1 MKICSVGIDFAKAVF
16 RVHGIDQPGMPGSSS
31 AEPPGMTARLVMR
44 SLLVAALTGLAG
56 CGMQADLIRERHWD
70 LNEAIRE
77 TSNEQLLLNLVR
89 LRYDETP
96 YFLQLSSITTS
107 FSAGTSV
114 GASASLAEG
123 DDNTYGL
130 SGGFSYSESPTVT
143 WAIPDSREFLG
154 RLYAPIGADQLTLI
168 GQSGFHL
175 VDVLRV
181 GVKKMNLLRNREFSI
196 REGIFQPDS
205 YPDFL
210 EALDL
215 MEALRKEGLIDF
227 AYALMTNYGGVPVP
241 VSQLD
246 TRGVA
251 EGMPYSLFYLSREPG
266 MATPYRL
273 SKPMFVR
280 FTKSSDR
287 DPRAQRLRQLLKLR
301 PDLYSYPITNT
312 VDISPEGILAADGKL
327 AEVFDPDKTVAH
339 IGLTNRS
346 VFDILKFAAA
356 SVEVPEGD
364 VASGLVRGRDIT
376 LEEYLDVRT
385 SQSEPADSW
394 LKVRYRGNWYYIPAT
409 DLPSRT
415 TFTLLSALFSSVV
428 GEVPGAKPVL
438 TLPVN

>member
-1 MKICSVGIDFAKAVF
+1 
-16 RVHGIDQPGMPGSSS
+16 MPGTPGASST
-31 AEPPGMTARLVMR
+31 EPLGMMTHRAMRL
-44 SLLVAALTGLAG
+44 LLVVAMTGLAG
-56 CGMQADLIRERHWD
+56 CAMQAKIIQERHWD
-70 LNEAIRE
+70 LNETIPE
-77 TSNEQLLLNLVR
+77 TADEQLLLNLVR

-114 GASASLAEG
+114 GASATLPEG
-123 DDNTYGL
+123 ADNTYGL

-168 GQSGFHL
+168 AQSGFHL

-196 REGIFQPDS
+196 QEGVFRPDS

-227 AYALMTNYGGVPVP
+227 AYALMTNYGGVSVP
-241 VSQLD
+241 VSQID

-251 EGMPYSLFYLSREPG
+251 EGMPHSLFYLSREPG

-273 SKPMFVR
+273 SKPLFVR
-280 FTKSSDR
+280 FTRASDR

-312 VDISPEGILAADGKL
+312 VDVSTEGILAVDGKL

-346 VFDILKFAAA
+346 VFDILNFAAA

-364 VASGLVRGRDIT
+364 VASGRVRSRDIA
-376 LEEYLDVRT
+376 LDEYLDVRT
-385 SQSEPADSW
+385 SESEPADAW
-394 LKVRYRGNWYYIPAT
+394 LKVRYRGAWYYIPAT

-415 TFTLLSALFSSVV
+415 TFTLLRALFSSVV